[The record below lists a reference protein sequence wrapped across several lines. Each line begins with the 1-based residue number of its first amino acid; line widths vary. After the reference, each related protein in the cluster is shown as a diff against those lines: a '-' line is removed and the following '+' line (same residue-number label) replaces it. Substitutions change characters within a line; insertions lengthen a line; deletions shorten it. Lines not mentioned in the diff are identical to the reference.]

1 MEIDTYFIL
10 LIMGIRNKKHLW
22 NYGFDPIYNECL
34 RDGHRSK
41 KSVQVRS
48 DQINP
53 SKNRLTSDQINPS
66 ENRLRSDQINPSEN
80 RLRSDQIRL
89 NYLKIGS
96 DQIRSWSDLCPSLK
110 FLNANF
116 RQTNRH
122 NYTIKIMAG
131 HWVDI
136 IVAGGKR
143 IRNSITQVSGERK

>member
-53 SKNRLTSDQINPS
+53 SKNRLT
-66 ENRLRSDQINPSEN
+66 SDQINPSEN